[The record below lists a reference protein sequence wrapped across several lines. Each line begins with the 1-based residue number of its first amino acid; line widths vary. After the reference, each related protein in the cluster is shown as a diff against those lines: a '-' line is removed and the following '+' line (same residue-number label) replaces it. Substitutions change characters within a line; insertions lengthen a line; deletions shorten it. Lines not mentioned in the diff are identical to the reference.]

1 MIENSAISRWLSF
14 SWPIAFL
21 AISAS
26 VAGIFIERPYANETA
41 NWQGQA
47 IGQDLVNVA
56 VAYPALLIL
65 AVVAKRGRLSFYLA
79 WAGLL
84 AYSVY
89 TFAIYSFAI
98 NFGPL
103 FLVYVAVFG
112 LSAYALIGSL
122 VSLDADR
129 VKAEFSE
136 RATRRPTAI
145 LLIVIGVMFYL
156 LWLSEILPAT
166 FSDGIPPS
174 LRDAGLATNPVY
186 VLDMALLLPAAILSG
201 VLLLRSRPLGFVLA
215 PVILAALTPIAL
227 GIVAAMVV
235 LRQRGEPAPLGVT
248 LAVVAIAALQLAFLV
263 RFLRGIGRRSSTP
276 VPAREGP

>member
-1 MIENSAISRWLSF
+1 MIERSGLSRWLWF
-14 SWPIAFL
+14 SWPIAIL

-26 VAGIFIERPYANETA
+26 IAGVFIDRPYANETP
-41 NWQGQA
+41 NWEGQA
-47 IGQDLVNVA
+47 IGQDLVNLA

-65 AVVAKRGRLSFYLA
+65 AVVAKRGSLSSFLA
-79 WAGLL
+79 WTGVL

-103 FLVYVAVFG
+103 FLVYVTVFG
-112 LSAYALIGSL
+112 LSAYALFGGL
-122 VSLDADR
+122 VSLDADW
-129 VKAEFSE
+129 VKAQFSKQ
-136 RATRRPTAI
+136 TPRRPTAI
-145 LLIVIGVMFYL
+145 LLIMIGIMFYL

-166 FSDGIPPS
+166 LSDGVPPS

-201 VLLLRSRPLGFVLA
+201 VLLLRSRPFGFILA
-215 PVILAALTPIAL
+215 PVILTALTPIAL

-235 LRQRGEPAPLGVT
+235 LGQRGEPAPLGVT
-248 LAVVAIAALQLAFLV
+248 LAVGAIAALQLVVLV
-263 RFLRGIGRRSSTP
+263 RFLRGIRQPSS
-276 VPAREGP
+276 ARVSGKEEP